1 MSVTSTATATWSGTL
16 VAGSGSTNLATSGA
30 GTFNVN
36 WKARSEGQV
45 ATTTPEE
52 LLGAAHA
59 ACYAMAMSHELAG
72 KGLEADRIDV
82 SAAVTFVPGEGI
94 TRIGLRV
101 AATIPGISD
110 EDFRALTAAV
120 KDGCPVSQA
129 LAGTTIEMDEVS
141 LRS

>member
-16 VAGSGSTNLATSGA
+16 VQGSGSTNLATSGA

-72 KGLEADRIDV
+72 KNLEADRIDV

-94 TRIGLRV
+94 TRIGLSV

-110 EDFRALTAAV
+110 EDFRALAQAV
-120 KDGCPVSQA
+120 KDACPVSQA
-129 LAGTTIEMDEVS
+129 LAGTTIELDEVS

>member
-1 MSVTSTATATWSGTL
+1 MSVVSTATATWSGTL
-16 VAGSGSTNLATSGA
+16 EQGSGSTNLATSGA

-36 WKARSEGQV
+36 WKARSQGAV

-82 SAAVTFVPGEGI
+82 SAAVTFVPGQGI
-94 TRIGLRV
+94 TRIGLSV
-101 AATIPGISD
+101 AATIPGISTD
-110 EDFRALTAAV
+110 DFAALAQAV

-129 LAGTTIEMDEVS
+129 LAGTTIDIDEVS